1 MGVGRTFSREAI
13 KIFPGGQKWWNFILP
28 IQNHENDLLAKNL
41 QGKCQ
46 ISNSR
51 GFPPLPTPMLPCTNK
66 PAKTEI
72 WNHVTANSQLPDPN
86 ENSAMHSALKATIAG
101 EKSRVHWWCWKRP
114 IGAQKIK
121 LNLAHKLPSV

>member
-51 GFPPLPTPMLPCTNK
+51 GFPPLPTPMLPCTDK

-72 WNHVTANSQLPDPN
+72 WNHVTANCQTLMRTAPCIQHWKQQL
-86 ENSAMHSALKATIAG
+86 LVRKVGCTG
-101 EKSRVHWWCWKRP
+101 
-114 IGAQKIK
+114 
-121 LNLAHKLPSV
+121 